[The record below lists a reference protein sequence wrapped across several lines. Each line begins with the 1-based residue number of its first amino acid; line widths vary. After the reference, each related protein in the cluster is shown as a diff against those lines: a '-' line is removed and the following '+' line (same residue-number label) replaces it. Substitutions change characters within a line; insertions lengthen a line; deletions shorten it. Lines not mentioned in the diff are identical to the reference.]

1 MENNIERQLDEY
13 EKVFDF
19 YIDRGTLPDN
29 AQDDPLAR
37 YLKNVLDEPSNK
49 HLCQTDDAWKEIL
62 KKNLLDFFAHLLPL
76 FNALEE
82 EKQKE
87 IRRARLFLAAHIEE
101 KRRLWSEIDTHIR
114 RLYSPAQINMDGYLY
129 LFQQSDKPKEA
140 IFSTLAHDWEKA
152 AAQRCDTAKE
162 KLLTD
167 HKKTFEQWTVNAGKT
182 DYETISKS
190 ASVVA
195 RNPVLQ
201 EILHLMG
208 REQKSDD
215 TRDYD
220 STVIKYIPL
229 LLSHAPSR
237 EEIEGVCA
245 GHNLAQLLPAEIALL
260 SDPRTEL
267 LFYRKYAVDQLL
279 SFSNRP
285 PVRKQEKTETKTRP
299 RPRLAEGPIIVCVD
313 TSGSMRGKP
322 ERIAKALLLQCLQT
336 AKRKKRKCYLITYS
350 VRARALEISRP
361 NHWRQLDDFL
371 KEDFT
376 GGTDGEMMFDHA
388 LGALDTDPFSM
399 ADVLVISDFIFQYP
413 CEQTEKRIKA
423 VQQKGTRFYGLRIHS
438 RGTNHKY
445 DKLFDKIWQ
454 I

>member
-1 MENNIERQLDEY
+1 MERNPK
-13 EKVFDF
+13 EKPAGLLRPPPPPLQRP
-19 YIDRGTLPDN
+19 RGG
-29 AQDDPLAR
+29 
-37 YLKNVLDEPSNK
+37 
-49 HLCQTDDAWKEIL
+49 
-62 KKNLLDFFAHLLPL
+62 
-76 FNALEE
+76 
-82 EKQKE
+82 KQKE

-101 KRRLWSEIDTHIR
+101 KRRLWSGIDAHIR

-201 EILHLMG
+201 EILRLMG

-229 LLSHAPSR
+229 LLSRVPSC
-237 EEIEGVCA
+237 EEIEDVCA

-267 LFYRKYAVDQLL
+267 LFYHKYAADQLL

-285 PVRKQEKTETKTRP
+285 PFQKQEKTETETRL

-313 TSGSMRGKP
+313 TSGSMQGKP
-322 ERIAKALLLQCLQT
+322 ERIAKALLLQCLLT

-350 VRARALEISRP
+350 VRAR
-361 NHWRQLDDFL
+361 
-371 KEDFT
+371 T
-376 GGTDGEMMFDHA
+376 GNLPPQPLA
-388 LGALDTDPFSM
+388 A
-399 ADVLVISDFIFQYP
+399 A
-413 CEQTEKRIKA
+413 
-423 VQQKGTRFYGLRIHS
+423 
-438 RGTNHKY
+438 
-445 DKLFDKIWQ
+445 
-454 I
+454 